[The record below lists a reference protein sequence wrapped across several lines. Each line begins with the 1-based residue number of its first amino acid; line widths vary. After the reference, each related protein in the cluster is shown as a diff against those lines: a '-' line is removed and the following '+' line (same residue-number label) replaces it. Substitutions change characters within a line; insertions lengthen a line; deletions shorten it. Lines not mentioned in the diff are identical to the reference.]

1 MKKKITDINI
11 NGKKRF
17 LSFLYKAGDK
27 KRINW
32 INKKGTENK
41 NDANKEIF
49 ILETKTSGRAGKIIL
64 LFWESSKAT
73 ISGFVNI
80 SLTKLTLKKKKKPS
94 KEIAMTQCLSPHC
107 NDKDEE
113 ESLLNDIKKKQD
125 FIIILM
131 YIIIA
136 LLVFLF
142 ILQNIIR
149 FLIR

>member
-1 MKKKITDINI
+1 MI
-11 NGKKRF
+11 
-17 LSFLYKAGDK
+17 
-27 KRINW
+27 
-32 INKKGTENK
+32 
-41 NDANKEIF
+41 
-49 ILETKTSGRAGKIIL
+49 
-64 LFWESSKAT
+64 
-73 ISGFVNI
+73 
-80 SLTKLTLKKKKKPS
+80 KKKKPS